1 MSTHFKPKQETEKEY
16 DKRAYLMI
24 RGIKEGRLDLALN
37 SQDIRDLDIELAKEG
52 EQ

>member
-1 MSTHFKPKQETEKEY
+1 MSIQFKPKQKTEKEY

-24 RGIKEGRLDLALN
+24 RGVKEGKPELASNSLDLK
-37 SQDIRDLDIELAKEG
+37 DLDKEMAKEG